1 MAIDA
6 GTPWSPLFP
15 LWFKELLLLLLTS
28 GCLLLVVHV
37 MRFLILKHGNSC
49 YYSTDLDAA
58 KVKGQLK
65 TLKCIMKALMLRR
78 TKSKLIE
85 GGNLVLPPLT
95 EITVWVGWVPN
106 FSVYHFIQETLSRMT
121 NFKFMF
127 SLTFIGWFH
136 WSACK
141 RVCTHQYWG
150 RNSQNFWRCHLLII
164 NLSRIL

>member
-1 MAIDA
+1 MDLGWYHFLFLIINMAIDA

-127 SLTFIGWFH
+127 SLTFIGWLH
-136 WSACK
+136 
-141 RVCTHQYWG
+141 
-150 RNSQNFWRCHLLII
+150 
-164 NLSRIL
+164 